1 MIKLTDI
8 LFEIKKITTD
18 QSVIFGVKH
27 NDMSGV
33 KKVMDYVR
41 KKFTPSDKVVFVGEG
56 GDVNNKYVPGSEQE
70 AIYLELQKYF
80 DNIDNDSWDGKDFDV
95 TNPNA
100 YVFKAVQ
107 SITGLTKKQTQA
119 AIYAA
124 MVGQDQDP
132 SELTQLLTPEGINW
146 LQMYGIK
153 SPKNPNLQD
162 ILLMYNLSFPQD
174 TGQPAQEISKATD
187 AYNKVRDQNLIK
199 KVKEYE
205 SKGYKVI
212 AAAGEGH
219 IDLINS
225 L

>member
-1 MIKLTDI
+1 MIKLLDI
-8 LFEIKKITTD
+8 LNEIKKITTD

-27 NDMSGV
+27 NNMSDV

-41 KKFTPSDKVVFVGEG
+41 KNFSPSDKVVFVGEG
-56 GDVNNKYVPGSEQE
+56 GDINNKYAPGSEQE
-70 AIYLELQKYF
+70 IIYLELQKYF
-80 DNIDNDSWDGKDFDV
+80 DNIENDSWDGKDFDV
-95 TNPNA
+95 TNPNT

-107 SITGLTKKQTQA
+107 SMTGLTKSQTQA
-119 AIYAA
+119 TIYAA

-153 SPKNPNLQD
+153 SPKNPSLQD
-162 ILLMYNLSFPQD
+162 KLLMYNLSFPQD

-187 AYNKVRDQNLIK
+187 AYNEVRDQNLIK

-219 IDLINS
+219 LKN
-225 L
+225 LGL